1 MEKKRKNN
9 SIDMVNGPLMKN
21 LFLFAVP
28 LMFTNFLQILFN
40 AADTVVVGKFAGQ
53 QALAAVG
60 ATGSIVFLLTALFN
74 GLSTGSNVVIAKLL
88 GSRDEQRISKA
99 VHTSIS
105 IAIGGG
111 IFLAGMGIFFSKFL
125 LAAMST
131 PEDIIGLSELYM
143 KIYFSGSFFL
153 LIYNFG
159 AAVLRSKGDT
169 KRPLY
174 FLMFSGVLN
183 VILNLFFVV
192 SLKMS
197 VAGVALATVISQAVS
212 AFLIIYTL
220 VREEDATRLE
230 FKKLKLD
237 PSLAL
242 EIMKVGIPAG
252 IQGMVFSI
260 SNVVIQSS
268 INSFDSSAIVAG
280 NSAGSNLEG
289 FVYIGMMS
297 FTQATITFTSQ
308 NYGAKNLE
316 AIKKIL
322 NSTLVLTAISGFVVG
337 FVVWGFGDFFLSL
350 YANEAQ
356 VIEVGKIR
364 LTYVALW
371 LFINGILDV
380 YVSSM
385 RGMGSSTLPTVLML
399 LGICGVRLAWIWTV
413 FAIVPTLEI
422 IYLCFPIS
430 WIITTIVQ
438 AALWAH
444 THKQVL
450 KKASL
455 ETQTV

>member
-230 FKKLKLD
+230 FNQVLTLLIPQ
-237 PSLAL
+237 PSL
-242 EIMKVGIPAG
+242 P
-252 IQGMVFSI
+252 
-260 SNVVIQSS
+260 VI
-268 INSFDSSAIVAG
+268 VP
-280 NSAGSNLEG
+280 
-289 FVYIGMMS
+289 
-297 FTQATITFTSQ
+297 
-308 NYGAKNLE
+308 
-316 AIKKIL
+316 
-322 NSTLVLTAISGFVVG
+322 VLT
-337 FVVWGFGDFFLSL
+337 
-350 YANEAQ
+350 
-356 VIEVGKIR
+356 
-364 LTYVALW
+364 
-371 LFINGILDV
+371 
-380 YVSSM
+380 
-385 RGMGSSTLPTVLML
+385 
-399 LGICGVRLAWIWTV
+399 
-413 FAIVPTLEI
+413 
-422 IYLCFPIS
+422 
-430 WIITTIVQ
+430 
-438 AALWAH
+438 
-444 THKQVL
+444 
-450 KKASL
+450 
-455 ETQTV
+455 

>member
-9 SIDMVNGPLMKN
+9 TIDMVNGPLMKN
-21 LFLFAVP
+21 LFIFAVP

-88 GSRDEQRISKA
+88 GCKDDEKISKA
-99 VHTSIS
+99 VHTSIA
-105 IAIGGG
+105 IAICGG
-111 IFLAGMGIFFSKFL
+111 IFLAFIGIFFAKYL

-131 PEDIIGLSELYM
+131 PDDIIGLSDLYM
-143 KIYFSGSFFL
+143 KIYFGGSFFL
-153 LIYNFG
+153 LVYNFG
-159 AAVLRSKGDT
+159 AAILRSKGDT

-183 VILNLFFVV
+183 VVLNLIFVIAF
-192 SLKMS
+192 KMS
-197 VAGVALATVISQAVS
+197 VAGVALATVISQGVS
-212 AFLIIYTL
+212 AFLVVYTL
-220 VREEDATRLE
+220 LHEEDATRLE
-230 FKKLKLD
+230 FKKIKLD
-237 PSLAL
+237 TNLAL
-242 EIMKVGIPAG
+242 EIMRVGIPAG

-268 INSFDSSAIVAG
+268 INSFGSSTIVAG
-280 NSAGSNLEG
+280 NSAGANLEG

-308 NYGAKNLE
+308 NYGAKNFGN
-316 AIKKIL
+316 IKKIL
-322 NSTLVLTAISGFVVG
+322 NSTLLLTTISGFAVG
-337 FVVWGFGDFFLSL
+337 FIVWTFGDFFLSL
-350 YANEAQ
+350 YANEPQ
-356 VIEVGKIR
+356 VIEVGMIR

-385 RGMGSSTLPTVLML
+385 RGMGYSTLPTIIML
-399 LGICGVRLAWIWTV
+399 IGICGIRLAWIWTV
-413 FAIVPTLEI
+413 FKAVPTLEV

-430 WIITTIVQ
+430 WIITSIIQ
-438 AALWAH
+438 AGLWVY
-444 THKQVL
+444 THKQVI
-450 KKASL
+450 KKGNL
-455 ETQTV
+455 EVQNA